1 MPFFPSDKAMLLST
15 LFNRI
20 PDTAIVAFDSHLSCL
35 YAGGDALKKAG
46 FDSLPAESSAVPFF
60 SPDQEILCREILAGE
75 CKGYDVWIREAF
87 FRVYGWPVQEEGGPV
102 TAGILLFQDRTEAKK
117 SLELLEQRNTSLK
130 EALSQVEEDKQ
141 RIKKQVTANI
151 QNVLLPMLE
160 KLKVNDSPAPAPY
173 VVLIEKNLKDLTSAF
188 GLKIAERFYRLTP
201 KEIQICSMIKN
212 GLSSR
217 EIGRLLNI
225 SEGTIESHRNHI
237 RRKLDIAGKTVN
249 LATYLQTFDG
259 F

>member
-1 MPFFPSDKAMLLST
+1 MPFFPTDKAEQIFS
-15 LFNRI
+15 LFHRI
-20 PDTAIVAFDSHLSCL
+20 PETAVIVFSENRECL
-35 YAGGDALKKAG
+35 FAGGDQLEKTGFRRENPEGAG
-46 FDSLPAESSAVPFF
+46 VFTPE
-60 SPDQEILCREILAGE
+60 QEGLCRDILAGQCVNFE
-75 CKGYDVWIREAF
+75 AWIQDAY
-87 FRVYGWPVQEEGGPV
+87 FRVFGWPLIEDRFPGAPQ
-102 TAGILLFQDRTEAKK
+102 AGILLYQDKTENKRAVD
-117 SLELLEQRNTSLK
+117 LLEQRNTSLK

-160 KLKVNDSPAPAPY
+160 KLKVSEAPAPAPY
-173 VVLIEKNLKDLTSAF
+173 VVLIEKNLRDLTSAF

>member
-1 MPFFPSDKAMLLST
+1 MPFLPPGESALLAS
-15 LFNRI
+15 LFKQI
-20 PDTAIVAFDSHLSCL
+20 PDTVVFVFDVELRCTF
-35 YAGGDALKKAG
+35 AGGSALVRSGFGAG
-46 FDSLPAESSAVPFF
+46 LEGQPLASFF
-60 SPDQEILCREILAGE
+60 SREDEAVCRAILLGEAHRFERFLRES
-75 CKGYDVWIREAF
+75 F
-87 FRVYGWPVQEEGGPV
+87 FVAQGWPVKGEDGKI
-102 TAGILLFQDRTEAKK
+102 TAGVLFFQDKTEFKK
-117 SLELLEQRNTSLK
+117 NLDLLEQRNNALK

-151 QNVLLPMLE
+151 QNVLMPLLE
-160 KLKVNDSPAPAPY
+160 KLKIPDYPSTIPY
-173 VVLIEKNLKDLTSAF
+173 VELIEKSLRELTSAF
-188 GLKIAERFYRLTP
+188 GMKIAERFYRLTP

>member
-1 MPFFPSDKAMLLST
+1 MPFFPSDKAVLFSS

-20 PDTAIVAFDSHLSCL
+20 PDTAIIAFDTQLGCL
-35 YAGGDALKKAG
+35 FAGGDALQKAG
-46 FDSLPAESSAVPFF
+46 FDPVPEGASPRVIFNAE
-60 SPDQEILCREILAGE
+60 QETLCRGILAGE
-75 CKGYDVWIREAF
+75 RKSYEVWIRETF
-87 FRVYGWPVQEEGGPV
+87 FQVNGWPVQDESGSV
-102 TAGILLFQDRTEAKK
+102 TAGILLFQDRTETRRN
-117 SLELLEQRNTSLK
+117 LELLEQRNTSLK